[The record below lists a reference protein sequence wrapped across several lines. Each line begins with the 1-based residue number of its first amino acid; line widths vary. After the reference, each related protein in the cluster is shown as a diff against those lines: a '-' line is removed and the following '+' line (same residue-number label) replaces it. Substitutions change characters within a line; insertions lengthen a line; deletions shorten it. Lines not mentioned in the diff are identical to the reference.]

1 MYISERIGETSLV
14 GNVRYITGC
23 PQLTL
28 EKGLRDCSTHQKTIF
43 QKELD
48 LRKIP
53 ERDKDY
59 RLLEYFINGDCR
71 AKQSLTEKRN

>member
-28 EKGLRDCSTHQKTIF
+28 EKGLQDCSTHQKQSF
-43 QKELD
+43 KKELD
-48 LRKIP
+48 LRKITD
-53 ERDKDY
+53 RDKDV
-59 RLLEYFINGDCR
+59 EYFIHGDCK
-71 AKQSLTEKRN
+71 AKQSLR